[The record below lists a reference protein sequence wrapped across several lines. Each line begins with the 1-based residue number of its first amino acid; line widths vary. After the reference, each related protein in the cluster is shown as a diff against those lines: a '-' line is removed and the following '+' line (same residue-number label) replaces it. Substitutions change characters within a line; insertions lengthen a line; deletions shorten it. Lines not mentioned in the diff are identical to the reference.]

1 MFKKLILSALL
12 LGFFS
17 AQAQYKLEFKVN
29 GLKDTTVL
37 LLKYLGDK
45 LYYADTA
52 QSKGGKAVFSKPY
65 YEGGV
70 YAFYTGKGYFEFIMS
85 DKEVIMET
93 TNDNFVKD
101 MVVKKSDENKV
112 FYDYIKYI
120 SNKRPVS
127 DALVKE
133 RDKLDKVKDSAK
145 IKEINNQLVNLDKEV
160 KQYQKNLVTN
170 HKGKLVA
177 KILNMSIDI
186 EIPTTLPDSIKG
198 QYYRDHFFD
207 NFDFTDKRL
216 ARSSVFGGKLDYY
229 YKNVIYQIPDSILK
243 YTYRIVDQI
252 EDSTDMMKFVL
263 NYVHTNYETSNI
275 MGMDAVYVGMSRRY
289 YCAPAKNKGWWYPEQ
304 NLKDR
309 CERTDKLE
317 PLLLGKIAPPISLA
331 DTSEK
336 KWVNMYKMPEKYV
349 VLIFWDPEC
358 GHCKKEIPKLLKVY
372 KELKDKKIDIEFVA
386 VGTELENEKWKKFI
400 KENNLNW
407 VNLSDFPD
415 ANKNAGKYVYEMK
428 VTDYKSLNFRKE
440 YDIFSTPQIY
450 LLDENRKIV
459 AKRLDA
465 HNLARI
471 LENKLNITLEF
482 KEDPKD
488 KEKDKVENH

>member
-1 MFKKLILSALL
+1 LILKFLKHCLILS
-12 LGFFS
+12 
-17 AQAQYKLEFKVN
+17 KVN
-29 GLKDTTVL
+29 
-37 LLKYLGDK
+37 
-45 LYYADTA
+45 
-52 QSKGGKAVFSKPY
+52 
-65 YEGGV
+65 
-70 YAFYTGKGYFEFIMS
+70 I
-85 DKEVIMET
+85 
-93 TNDNFVKD
+93 
-101 MVVKKSDENKV
+101 
-112 FYDYIKYI
+112 
-120 SNKRPVS
+120 
-127 DALVKE
+127 
-133 RDKLDKVKDSAK
+133 
-145 IKEINNQLVNLDKEV
+145 
-160 KQYQKNLVTN
+160 
-170 HKGKLVA
+170 
-177 KILNMSIDI
+177 I
-186 EIPTTLPDSIKG
+186 EIISLIISILKI
-198 QYYRDHFFD
+198 
-207 NFDFTDKRL
+207 NAL
-216 ARSSVFGGKLDYY
+216 ARSPVFGSKLDYY

-252 EDSTDMMKFVL
+252 EDSSDMMKFVL
-263 NYVHTNYETSNI
+263 NYVHTTYETSNI

-289 YCAPAKNKGWWYPEQ
+289 YCKPAKNKGWWYPEQ

-317 PLLLGKIAPPISLA
+317 PLLLGKVAPPIALA

-336 KWVNMYKMPEKYV
+336 KWINIYNLPQKHI
-349 VLIFWDPEC
+349 VLIFWDPDC

-386 VGTELENEKWKKFI
+386 VGTELENAKWTKFI

-407 VNLSDFPD
+407 INLSDFPD

-465 HNLARI
+465 NNLARI
-471 LENKLNITLEF
+471 LEKMLNITLEF

-488 KEKDKVENH
+488 KEKEAAPNH